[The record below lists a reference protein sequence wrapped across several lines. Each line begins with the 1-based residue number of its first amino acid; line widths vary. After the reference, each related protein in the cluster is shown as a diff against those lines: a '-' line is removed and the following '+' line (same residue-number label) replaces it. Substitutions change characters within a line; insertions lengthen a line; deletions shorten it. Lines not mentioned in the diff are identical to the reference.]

1 VKKEGKTLVVNMF
14 RALMARMT
22 LLVADESGM
31 STVEY
36 SIVESYT
43 IPLLVPFVCIPAT
56 TPLKDLSM
64 RSKDAAASPW
74 RPT

>member
-1 VKKEGKTLVVNMF
+1 MVNMF

-36 SIVESYT
+36 SIVHYYNHP
-43 IPLLVPFVCIPAT
+43 I
-56 TPLKDLSM
+56 
-64 RSKDAAASPW
+64 RSDFGETSVHRKHHSVSASEYHW
-74 RPT
+74 